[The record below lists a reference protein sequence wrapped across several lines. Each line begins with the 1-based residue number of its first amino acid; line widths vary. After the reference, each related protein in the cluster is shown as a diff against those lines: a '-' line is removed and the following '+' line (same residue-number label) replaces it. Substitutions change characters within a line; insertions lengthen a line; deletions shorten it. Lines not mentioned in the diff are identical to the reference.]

1 MDIKDILIIG
11 GGPAGCSAA
20 LYAIRYGLSVSLFE
34 KMVFGGQ
41 VATTPEVEN
50 YPAIKHI
57 TGFDFSM
64 QMSEQLKDLGLDS
77 KMEEVLSVDLDSD
90 IKSLTTSKG
99 TYYGKTIII
108 ATGSKRRLLGCQG
121 ELEFTG
127 KGVSYCATCDGA
139 FFKGKDV
146 AIVGGGNTAIE
157 DALFLS
163 NNCNKVYLIHRRNE
177 FRAMKSLV
185 DAAQK
190 RDNIELVLSNNV
202 DEIIG
207 DKKISSIKLTDGK
220 ILDVSALFIAVGTV
234 PDTKIFENTKL
245 DLDSSGYII
254 ADESCKTNIERIYVA
269 GDNRTKHLRQIVTAT
284 SDGAICAFMAANYLN
299 TN

>member
-11 GGPAGCSAA
+11 GGPAGCCAA
-20 LYAIRYGLSVSLFE
+20 LYAIRYGLSVTLFE

-50 YPAIKHI
+50 YPAIKNI
-57 TGFDFSM
+57 TGFDFSI
-64 QMSEQLKDLGLDS
+64 QMSDQLKALQLDY
-77 KMEEVLSVDLDSD
+77 KMEEAISFDFSSD
-90 IKSLTTSKG
+90 IKSVTTNKG

-108 ATGSKRRLLGCQG
+108 ATGSKRRLLGCTG

-146 AIVGGGNTAIE
+146 AIVGGGNTALE

-185 DAAQK
+185 AAVEK
-190 RDNIELVLSNNV
+190 RDNIELVLSNNIS
-202 DEIIG
+202 EIIG
-207 DKKISSIKLTDGK
+207 DKKVSSVLLTDGK
-220 ILDVSALFIAVGTV
+220 ILDLSAVFIAVGTV
-234 PDTKIFENTKL
+234 PDTKIFENTNL

-254 ADESCKTNIERIYVA
+254 ADESCKTNIETIYVA

>member
-64 QMSEQLKDLGLDS
+64 QMSEQLKTLGLDS

-108 ATGSKRRLLGCQG
+108 ATGSKRRLLGCTG

-146 AIVGGGNTAIE
+146 AIVGGGNTSLE
-157 DALFLS
+157 DALFLA

-177 FRAMKSLV
+177 FRAMKSLI
-185 DAAQK
+185 DAVHK
-190 RDNIELVLSNNV
+190 RANIELVLSNNV

-207 DKKISSIKLTDGK
+207 DKKISSIKLTNGE
-220 ILDVSALFIAVGTV
+220 ILDVSALFIAIGTV
-234 PDTKIFENTKL
+234 PDTKIFENTNL
-245 DLDSSGYII
+245 NLDSSGYII
-254 ADESCKTNIERIYVA
+254 ADESCQANIERIYVA